1 MSVGLERLCC
11 TERDTVLSYFRN
23 LPNIWVETCVANLL
37 ERRPKLAWAK
47 LLHQHQS
54 ADGPT
59 ASETHILGTEEFNEN
74 FCCGE
79 QWGLTGN
86 PACWNEEPPVGVDRE
101 TYRTDLSDVDI
112 AFEADSACNVTQ
124 IWMRSSST

>member
-1 MSVGLERLCC
+1 MCGKPTRGE
-11 TERDTVLSYFRN
+11 N
-23 LPNIWVETCVANLL
+23 PNWLG
-37 ERRPKLAWAK
+37 
-47 LLHQHQS
+47 QS
-54 ADGPT
+54 SCISISQQTAPT

-112 AFEADSACNVTQ
+112 AFEADSACNVNQ